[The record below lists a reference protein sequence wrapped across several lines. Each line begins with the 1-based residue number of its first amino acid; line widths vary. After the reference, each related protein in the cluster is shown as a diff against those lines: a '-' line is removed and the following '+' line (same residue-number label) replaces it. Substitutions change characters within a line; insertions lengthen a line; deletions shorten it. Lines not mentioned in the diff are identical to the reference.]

1 MKETKTERIYMKIEP
16 SVKEQAQKLAEAE
29 GRTLSNYIV
38 QLLKAEIERH
48 SKK

>member
-1 MKETKTERIYMKIEP
+1 MKETKTERIHIKIEP
-16 SVKEQAQKLAEAE
+16 SIKAKAQEIAEAE